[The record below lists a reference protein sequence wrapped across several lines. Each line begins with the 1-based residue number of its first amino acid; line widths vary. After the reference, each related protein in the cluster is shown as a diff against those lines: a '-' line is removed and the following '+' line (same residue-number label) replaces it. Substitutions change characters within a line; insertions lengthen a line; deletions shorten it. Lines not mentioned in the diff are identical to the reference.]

1 MITGGTGMKL
11 IGIGDNVVDF
21 YKDQG
26 KIYPGGNS
34 LNVAVM
40 YNRLNDEQ
48 SSYIGIVGNDGAA
61 DHVLEVLQKE
71 KVEIS
76 RVRQAVGENGMAV
89 VALDKDGDRIFIGS
103 NRGGIQSRLGIVL
116 NDRDLDYIRQ
126 HDLLHTSVYSH
137 IEHNLQ
143 SLSQLIDI
151 SFDFST
157 NQEEHYLQKVC
168 PYVTYAFFSGSN
180 LNIAECHAL
189 IQKVHSFGSKVV
201 CVTRGEKGALLS
213 IENQLYE
220 QAIIQTKVIDT
231 LGAGDSFIAGF
242 LSSYVQGQ
250 DVNKALQKGALA
262 ASQTCQDYG
271 AFGYGKEY
279 IPDHMLV

>member
-1 MITGGTGMKL
+1 MKL

-26 KIYPGGNS
+26 KIYPGGNA
-34 LNVAVM
+34 LNVAVL

-48 SSYIGIVGNDGAA
+48 SSYIGIVGNDGPA

-103 NRGGIQSRLGIVL
+103 NKGGIQSRLGIVL
-116 NDRDLDYIRQ
+116 SDKDMDYIRQ
-126 HDLLHTSVYSH
+126 HDLLHTSVYSRM
-137 IEHNLQ
+137 EYNLPI
-143 SLSQLIDI
+143 LSQFIDL

-157 NQEEHYLQKVC
+157 NLEDHYLQKVC

-180 LNIAECHAL
+180 LNEAECNTL
-189 IQKVHSFGSKVV
+189 IQRVHSLGTKVIG
-201 CVTRGEKGALLS
+201 VTRGGKGAILS

-220 QAIIQTKVIDT
+220 QAIIQTNVVDT

-242 LSSYVQGQ
+242 LSSYVRGK
-250 DVNKALQKGALA
+250 DVYEALQKGALA
-262 ASQTCQDYG
+262 ASRTCQDYG

-279 IPDHMLV
+279 NPDHMMV

>member
-1 MITGGTGMKL
+1 MKL

-34 LNVAVM
+34 LNVAVLC
-40 YNRLNDEQ
+40 NRLNDEQ

-61 DHVLEVLQKE
+61 DHVLEALQKE
-71 KVEIS
+71 KIEIS

-103 NRGGIQSRLGIVL
+103 NKGGIQSRLGIVL
-116 NDRDLDYIRQ
+116 NDKDLDYIRQ
-126 HDLLHTSVYSH
+126 HDLLHTSVYSR
-137 IEHNLQ
+137 IEHNLPI
-143 SLSQLIDI
+143 LSQFIEI

-157 NQEEHYLQKVC
+157 NQEDHYLQKVC
-168 PYVTYAFFSGSN
+168 PFVNYAFFSGSN
-180 LNIAECHAL
+180 LNEAECNVL
-189 IQKVHSFGSKVV
+189 IQKVHSFGTKVI

-213 IENQLYE
+213 TENQIYE
-220 QAIIQTKVIDT
+220 QAIIQTKVVDT

-250 DVNKALQKGALA
+250 DVYKALQKGASV

-271 AFGYGKEY
+271 AFGYGKVY
-279 IPDHMLV
+279 NPDHMMV